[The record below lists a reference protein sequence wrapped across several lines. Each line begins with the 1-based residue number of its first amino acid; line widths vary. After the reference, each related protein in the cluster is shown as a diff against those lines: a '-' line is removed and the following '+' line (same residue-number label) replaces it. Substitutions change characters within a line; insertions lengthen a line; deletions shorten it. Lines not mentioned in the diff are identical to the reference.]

1 VKRLLAA
8 GTLVLCT
15 VPAVAQPPHAA
26 GKMLHIDIENVSF
39 GQAPKGAR
47 VGDVIQWASKDIVDH
62 TATARDGSFD
72 VIIPAG
78 RSARTVLSKAG
89 LVAFYCRYHPN
100 MTGELSVAP

>member
-8 GTLVLCT
+8 GAFILWT
-15 VPAVAQPPHAA
+15 VPAAHPPHAA
-26 GKMLHIDIENVSF
+26 SKVLHIDIENVTF

-47 VGDVIQWASKDIVDH
+47 VGDVVEWVNKDIVDH

-78 RSARTVLSKAG
+78 MGAHTVLNKAG
-89 LVAFYCRYHPN
+89 LIAIYCRYHPN